1 MIADASWFGL
11 KSLGGMGDAEENLV
25 PLCRLPDDVLQFGAK
40 KVGRLLACIAKNCL
54 GQEN

>member
-1 MIADASWFGL
+1 MIVDASWFGL
-11 KSLGGMGDAEENLV
+11 KSLGGMGDAENLV
-25 PLCRLPDDVLQFGAK
+25 LLCRLPDDVLQFGAK